1 LKTGGLEGDNTMRIG
16 FGYDIH
22 RLSKGRELVLG
33 GVIIPWPRGE
43 TGYSDGD
50 VLIHAI
56 IDALCGAAGEGDIGT
71 HFPPGDRQYENIS
84 SRHLLR
90 KIKVILDKKAI
101 RITNID
107 CTVILEKPKI
117 AVYVGQMKQNL
128 AEDLSLR
135 KDSISIKGKTKE
147 GLGDAGKGKVIEAY
161 AVVLV
166 E

>member
-1 LKTGGLEGDNTMRIG
+1 MRIG

-22 RLSKGRELVLG
+22 RLRKRRDLVLA
-33 GVIIPWPRGE
+33 GVRIPWPRGE
-43 TGYSDGD
+43 AGHSDGD

-71 HFPPGDRQYENIS
+71 HFPQADKRYKNMS

-90 KIKVILDKKAI
+90 KIKAIIDKKAI

-117 AVYVGQMKQNL
+117 AIYAGQMKKNL
-128 AEDLSLR
+128 SEDLSIR
-135 KDSISIKGKTKE
+135 EETISIKGKTKE
-147 GLGDAGKGKVIEAY
+147 GLGDVGRGKAIEAY